1 MKNKLNLLP
10 LILLTLL
17 ALSIMPSLYAQNN
30 IQLRVVRG
38 KIDTVLTRVHYVVGV
53 ATPGSVI
60 TINNLPVKQYSTG
73 SFGAELNLDEGPNTI
88 TVKATSGGYEE
99 VETFWVYFKKPL
111 IVSKE
116 DQMEF
121 YPKPLIKTKK
131 GAYLNYGAGA
141 DRLGGAKINFLAEG
155 IKMEL
160 MDSVNNLYKVRLS
173 EQNYAFIPKQFTE
186 RVPFGVK
193 PPFSLTG
200 SWSVSN
206 IGKADRVRVSLE
218 NRQPYTIY
226 RELDPNKLVIDIYGA
241 HCNSNW
247 ITQYLDLK
255 AIEYVHL
262 RQTSSD
268 IFSVIIKL
276 RDNFSWGYSVD
287 YVGNSLDIT
296 IRHTPDAITVP
307 SRASLKGLIIGV
319 DAGHGGVASGAV
331 SPSGIKEKDLNLT
344 MSYMLKEELEKR
356 GAKVVMSRTEDVDVA
371 MQDRLDIFKRAGI
384 DLMLSIHCNAGGN
397 PLKPMGTSTYYR
409 HIEYRTLAETILKRL
424 LELNLPNFGL
434 IGNFNF
440 SLNSPTEF
448 PTVLVETLF
457 MSSLPDEEQLSDEKF
472 LKEMMVK
479 VAKGLEDYVKDVKKS
494 LK

>member
-10 LILLTLL
+10 LILLTLFFV
-17 ALSIMPSLYAQNN
+17 SSSYAQDN

-38 KIDTVLTRVHYVVGV
+38 KSDTVFTRVHYIVG
-53 ATPGSVI
+53 AAIPGSVI

-73 SFGAELNLDEGPNTI
+73 SFGAELILEEGANSI
-88 TVKATSGGYEE
+88 TVKAVSGDSEQID
-99 VETFWVYFKKPL
+99 TFSVYFKKP
-111 IVSKE
+111 IITSTDHPMV
-116 DQMEF
+116 F
-121 YPKPLIKTKK
+121 YPKPVIKTKK

-160 MDSVNNLYKVRLS
+160 MDSINNLYKVRLS
-173 EQNYAFIPKQFTE
+173 ENNYAFIPKLLTE
-186 RVPFGVK
+186 RLPFGVA
-193 PPFSLTG
+193 PSLSLTG

-206 IGKADRVRVSLE
+206 IGKADRIRVSLE

-226 RELDPNKLVIDIYGA
+226 RELHPNRIVIDIYGA
-241 HCNSNW
+241 QCNSNW

-262 RQTSSD
+262 RQSSSD

-276 RDNFSWGYSVD
+276 KDNFSWGYSVD

-296 IRHTPDAITVP
+296 IKHTPDAIALT
-307 SRASLKGLIIGV
+307 SRPSLKGLVIGV
-319 DAGHGGVASGAV
+319 DAGHGGSASGAV

-409 HIEYRTLAETILKRL
+409 HIEYRALAEIILKRL
-424 LELNLPNFGL
+424 LELDLPNFGL
-434 IGNFNF
+434 VGNFNF

-457 MSSLPDEEQLSDEKF
+457 MSSLPDEEQLSDVNF

-479 VAKGLEDYVKDVKKS
+479 VTKGLEDYVKEVKKGGR
-494 LK
+494 